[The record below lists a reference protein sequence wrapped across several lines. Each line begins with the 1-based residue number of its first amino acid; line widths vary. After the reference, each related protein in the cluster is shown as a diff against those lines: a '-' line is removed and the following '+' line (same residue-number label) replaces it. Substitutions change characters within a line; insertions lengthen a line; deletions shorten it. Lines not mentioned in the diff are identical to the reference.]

1 MNLEERIQAGLD
13 GKFQGLSN
21 GFKRINSEIHGI
33 QRGVYTLLGGLSGT
47 YKTTLADFMLLN
59 AISDAESKGL
69 EINVFYY
76 SYEIDELS
84 KKCNWLSV
92 IIRNKHGIIIP
103 PEVIKGFGDNRLTP
117 EQLEYVKMEIPTVE
131 ALFSKINFRFKST
144 NPTGIYNEMWQYMS
158 SKGTFTY
165 LEYIDKEGN
174 SKKKIDKFIPNNPE
188 AYTIIVL
195 DHLLLLQKERGFS
208 DKEIIDKMSEYMVEL
223 RNMFNVSS
231 IFISQF
237 NDGLSSIDRAKFK
250 GVDISPQITDFKS
263 SRNPYAD
270 ADVVLATMSAFKMD
284 MPTCLGYDINK
295 LKDSFIMLKV
305 IKNRLGRDN
314 IAIGLLA
321 NPKAGSFSEL
331 PPAKSEDMQ
340 IVYDS
345 IN

>member
-13 GKFQGLSN
+13 GKFQGLAN
-21 GFKRINSEIHGI
+21 GFTRINKEIYGI

-69 EINVFYY
+69 EINIFYY

-92 IIRNKHGIIIP
+92 LIKKKYNIIIP

-117 EQLEYVKMEIPTVE
+117 NQLEYVKKEIPTVE
-131 ALFSKINFRFKST
+131 ALFSKINFRWKST
-144 NPTGIYNEMWQYMS
+144 NPTGIYNELWQYLS

-165 LEYIDKEGN
+165 LDYIDKEGN
-174 SKKKIDKFIPNNPE
+174 PKKKIDKFIPNNPE
-188 AYTIIVL
+188 AYNIIVL

-208 DKEIIDKMSEYMVEL
+208 DKEVIDKMSEYMVEL
-223 RNMFNVSS
+223 RNMFNASC

-270 ADVVLATMSAFKMD
+270 ADIVLATMSAFKMD
-284 MPTCLGYDINK
+284 MSTCLGYDVNK
-295 LKDSFIMLKV
+295 LKDSFLMFKI

-314 IAIGLLA
+314 IAVGLLA
-321 NPKAGSFSEL
+321 DPKSGRFSEL
-331 PPAKSEDMQ
+331 PPAKSEEMQ
-340 IVYDS
+340 IIYNS
-345 IN
+345 I

>member
-1 MNLEERIQAGLD
+1 MNLEERIQAGLE

-21 GFKRINSEIHGI
+21 GFKRINAEIHGI

-59 AISDAESKGL
+59 AMRDAESLGL

-92 IIRNKHGIIIP
+92 IIRNKYGIIIP
-103 PEVIKGFGDNRLTP
+103 PEVIKGFGDNRLTS
-117 EQLEYVKMEIPTVE
+117 EQMEYIKKEIPTVE

-165 LEYIDKEGN
+165 LDYIDKEGN
-174 SKKKIDKFIPNNPE
+174 AKKKIDKFIPNNPE
-188 AYTIIVL
+188 AYNIIIL

-208 DKEIIDKMSEYMVEL
+208 DKEVIDKMSEYMVEL
-223 RNMFNVSS
+223 RNMFNLSG

-314 IAIGLLA
+314 IAVGLLA

-345 IN
+345 IT

>member
-1 MNLEERIQAGLD
+1 MTLEERIYAGVE

-21 GFKRINSEIHGI
+21 GFKRINKEIHGL

-47 YKTTLADFMLLN
+47 YKTTLADYMLLN
-59 AISDAESKGL
+59 AINDAESLGL

-92 IIRNKHGIIIP
+92 IIKNKYNVTIP

-117 EQLEYVKMEIPTVE
+117 LELDYVKKEIPTVN

-144 NPTGIYNEMWQYMS
+144 NPTGIYNEMWQYLS

-165 LEYIDKEGN
+165 VEYTDSEGN
-174 SKKKIDKFIPNNPE
+174 SKRKIDKFTPNNPE
-188 AYTIIVL
+188 AYNIIVL
-195 DHLLLLQKERGFS
+195 DHLLLLKKERGFS
-208 DKEIIDKMSEYMVEL
+208 DKEVIDKASEYMVEL
-223 RNMFNVSS
+223 RNMFNVSC

-295 LKDSFIMLKV
+295 LKESFLMLKV

-321 NPKAGSFSEL
+321 NPKAGSFTEL
-331 PPAKSEDMQ
+331 PPAKSEEMQ
-340 IVYDS
+340 VIY
-345 IN
+345 NNL

>member
-1 MNLEERIQAGLD
+1 MNLEERIQAGIN

-21 GFKRINSEIHGI
+21 GFKRINKEIHGI

-47 YKTTLADFMLLN
+47 YKTTLADYMLLN
-59 AISDAESKGL
+59 ALSDAEAQGI

-92 IIRNKHGIIIP
+92 IIKNKYDVTIP

-117 EQLEYVKMEIPTVE
+117 LELDYVKKEIPTVN

-144 NPTGIYNEMWQYMS
+144 NPTGIYNEMWQYLS

-165 LEYIDKEGN
+165 VEYTDSEGN
-174 SKKKIDKFIPNNPE
+174 TKRKIDKFTPNNAE
-188 AYTIIVL
+188 AYNIIIL
-195 DHLLLLQKERGFS
+195 DHLLLLKKERGFS
-208 DKEIIDKMSEYMVEL
+208 DKEVIDKASEYMVEL
-223 RNMFNVSS
+223 RNMFNVSC

-284 MPTCLGYDINK
+284 MPTCLGYDVNK
-295 LKDSFIMLKV
+295 LKDSFLMLKV

-314 IAIGLLA
+314 IAVGILA

-331 PPAKSEDMQ
+331 PPAKSEEMQ
-340 IVYDS
+340 VIYNS
-345 IN
+345 L

>member
-1 MNLEERIQAGLD
+1 MNLEERIQAGIN

-21 GFKRINSEIHGI
+21 GFKRINKEIHGI

-47 YKTTLADFMLLN
+47 YKTTLADYMLLN
-59 AISDAESKGL
+59 ALSDAEAQGI

-92 IIRNKHGIIIP
+92 IIKNKYNVTIP

-117 EQLEYVKMEIPTVE
+117 LELDYVKKEIPTVN

-144 NPTGIYNEMWQYMS
+144 NPTGIYNEMWQYLS

-165 LEYIDKEGN
+165 VEYTDSEGN
-174 SKKKIDKFIPNNPE
+174 TKRKIDKFTPNNAE
-188 AYTIIVL
+188 AYNIIIL
-195 DHLLLLQKERGFS
+195 DHLLLLKKERGFS
-208 DKEIIDKMSEYMVEL
+208 DKEVIDKASEYMVEL
-223 RNMFNVSS
+223 RNMFNVSC

-284 MPTCLGYDINK
+284 MPTCLGYDVNK
-295 LKDSFIMLKV
+295 LKDSFLMLKV

-314 IAIGLLA
+314 IAVGILA
-321 NPKAGSFSEL
+321 NPKAGSFTEL
-331 PPAKSEDMQ
+331 PPAKSEEMQ
-340 IVYDS
+340 IIYNS
-345 IN
+345 L

>member
-13 GKFQGLSN
+13 GKFQGLAN

-47 YKTTLADFMLLN
+47 YKTTLADYMLLN
-59 AISDAESKGL
+59 ALSDAESQGL

-92 IIRNKHGIIIP
+92 IIKNKHGITIP

-117 EQLEYVKMEIPTVE
+117 KELEYVKMEIPTVE

-158 SKGTFTY
+158 AKGSFTY
-165 LEYIDKEGN
+165 IDYIDKEGN
-174 SKKKIDKFIPNNPE
+174 PKKKIDKFIPNNPE
-188 AYTIIVL
+188 AYNIIIL

-314 IAIGLLA
+314 IAVGLLA

>member
-1 MNLEERIQAGLD
+1 MTLEERIYAGVE

-21 GFKRINSEIHGI
+21 GFKRINKEIHGL

-47 YKTTLADFMLLN
+47 YKTTLADYMLLN
-59 AISDAESKGL
+59 AINDAESQGL

-92 IIRNKHGIIIP
+92 IIKNKYNVTIP

-117 EQLEYVKMEIPTVE
+117 LELDYVKKEIPTVN

-144 NPTGIYNEMWQYMS
+144 NPTGIYNEMWQYLS

-165 LEYIDKEGN
+165 VEYTDSEGN
-174 SKKKIDKFIPNNPE
+174 SKRKIDKFTPNNPE
-188 AYTIIVL
+188 AYNIIVL
-195 DHLLLLQKERGFS
+195 DHLLLLKKERGFS
-208 DKEIIDKMSEYMVEL
+208 DKEVIDKASEYMVEL
-223 RNMFNVSS
+223 RNMFNVSC

-284 MPTCLGYDINK
+284 MPTCLGYDVNK
-295 LKDSFIMLKV
+295 LKESFLMLKV

-321 NPKAGSFSEL
+321 NPKAGSFTEL
-331 PPAKSEDMQ
+331 PPAKSEEMQ
-340 IVYDS
+340 TIYNS
-345 IN
+345 L

>member
-1 MNLEERIQAGLD
+1 MNLEERIQAGIN

-21 GFKRINSEIHGI
+21 GFKRINKEIHGI

-59 AISDAESKGL
+59 AISDAEAQGI

-92 IIRNKHGIIIP
+92 IIKNKYNVTIP

-117 EQLEYVKMEIPTVE
+117 LELDYVKKEIPTVN

-144 NPTGIYNEMWQYMS
+144 NPTGIYNEMWQYLS

-165 LEYIDKEGN
+165 VEYTDAEGN
-174 SKKKIDKFIPNNPE
+174 SKRKIDKFTPNNAE
-188 AYTIIVL
+188 AYNIIIL
-195 DHLLLLQKERGFS
+195 DHLLLLKKERGFS
-208 DKEIIDKMSEYMVEL
+208 DKEVIDKASEYMVEL
-223 RNMFNVSS
+223 RNMFNVSC

-284 MPTCLGYDINK
+284 MPTCLGYDVNK
-295 LKDSFIMLKV
+295 LKDSFLMLKV

-314 IAIGLLA
+314 IAVGILA

-331 PPAKSEDMQ
+331 PPAKSEEMQ
-340 IVYDS
+340 IIYNS
-345 IN
+345 L

>member
-1 MNLEERIQAGLD
+1 MNLEERIQAGIN

-21 GFKRINSEIHGI
+21 GFKRINKEIHGI

-59 AISDAESKGL
+59 AISDAEAKGI

-92 IIRNKHGIIIP
+92 IIKNKYNVTIP

-117 EQLEYVKMEIPTVE
+117 LELDYVKKEIPTVN

-144 NPTGIYNEMWQYMS
+144 NPTGIYNEMWQYLS

-165 LEYIDKEGN
+165 VEYTDSEGN
-174 SKKKIDKFIPNNPE
+174 TKRKIDKFTANNPE
-188 AYTIIVL
+188 AYNIIIL
-195 DHLLLLQKERGFS
+195 DHLLLLKKERGFS
-208 DKEIIDKMSEYMVEL
+208 DKEVIDKASEYMVEL
-223 RNMFNVSS
+223 RNMFNVSC

-270 ADVVLATMSAFKMD
+270 SDVVLATMSAFKMD
-284 MPTCLGYDINK
+284 MPTCLGYDVNK
-295 LKDSFIMLKV
+295 LKDSFLMLKV

-314 IAIGLLA
+314 IAVGLLA
-321 NPKAGSFSEL
+321 NPKAGSFTEL
-331 PPAKSEDMQ
+331 PPAKSEEMQ
-340 IVYDS
+340 VIYNS
-345 IN
+345 L

>member
-1 MNLEERIQAGLD
+1 MNLEERIYAGVE

-21 GFKRINSEIHGI
+21 GFKRINKEIHGL

-59 AISDAESKGL
+59 AISDAESLGL

-76 SYEIDELS
+76 SYEIDELT

-92 IIRNKHGIIIP
+92 IIKNKYNVTIP

-117 EQLEYVKMEIPTVE
+117 LELDYVKKEIPTVN

-144 NPTGIYNEMWQYMS
+144 NPTGIYNEMWQYLS
-158 SKGTFTY
+158 SKGNFTY
-165 LEYIDKEGN
+165 VEYTDSEGN
-174 SKKKIDKFIPNNPE
+174 SKRKIDKFIPNNPE
-188 AYTIIVL
+188 AYNIIVL
-195 DHLLLLQKERGFS
+195 DHLLLLKKERGFS
-208 DKEIIDKMSEYMVEL
+208 DKEVIDKMSEYMVEL

-284 MPTCLGYDINK
+284 MPTCLGYDVNK
-295 LKDSFIMLKV
+295 LKESFLMLKV

-321 NPKAGSFSEL
+321 NPKAGSFTEL
-331 PPAKSEDMQ
+331 PPAKSEEMQ
-340 IVYDS
+340 TIYNS
-345 IN
+345 L

>member
-1 MNLEERIQAGLD
+1 MNLEERIYAGVE

-21 GFKRINSEIHGI
+21 GFKRINKEIHGL

-47 YKTTLADFMLLN
+47 YKTTLADYMLLN
-59 AISDAESKGL
+59 AISDAESLGL

-76 SYEIDELS
+76 SYEIDELT

-92 IIRNKHGIIIP
+92 IIKNKYNVTIP

-117 EQLEYVKMEIPTVE
+117 LELDYVKKEIPTVN

-144 NPTGIYNEMWQYMS
+144 NPTGIYNEMWQYLS
-158 SKGTFTY
+158 SKGNFTY
-165 LEYIDKEGN
+165 VEYTDSEGN
-174 SKKKIDKFIPNNPE
+174 SKRKIDKFIPNNPE
-188 AYTIIVL
+188 AYNIIVL
-195 DHLLLLQKERGFS
+195 DHLLLLKKERGFS
-208 DKEIIDKMSEYMVEL
+208 DKEVIDKMSEYMVEL

-284 MPTCLGYDINK
+284 MPTCLGYDVNK
-295 LKDSFIMLKV
+295 LKESFLMLKV

-314 IAIGLLA
+314 IAIGILA
-321 NPKAGSFSEL
+321 NPKAGSFTEL
-331 PPAKSEDMQ
+331 PPAKSEEMQ
-340 IVYDS
+340 TIYNS
-345 IN
+345 L

>member
-59 AISDAESKGL
+59 AIEDAESKGL

-92 IIRNKHGIIIP
+92 IIKNKHGVTIP

-117 EQLEYVKMEIPTVE
+117 KELEYVKMEIPTVE

-158 SKGTFTY
+158 NKGTFTAST
-165 LEYIDKEGN
+165 GP
-174 SKKKIDKFIPNNPE
+174 S
-188 AYTIIVL
+188 
-195 DHLLLLQKERGFS
+195 
-208 DKEIIDKMSEYMVEL
+208 
-223 RNMFNVSS
+223 
-231 IFISQF
+231 
-237 NDGLSSIDRAKFK
+237 
-250 GVDISPQITDFKS
+250 
-263 SRNPYAD
+263 
-270 ADVVLATMSAFKMD
+270 
-284 MPTCLGYDINK
+284 
-295 LKDSFIMLKV
+295 
-305 IKNRLGRDN
+305 
-314 IAIGLLA
+314 
-321 NPKAGSFSEL
+321 
-331 PPAKSEDMQ
+331 
-340 IVYDS
+340 
-345 IN
+345 

>member
-1 MNLEERIQAGLD
+1 MTLEERIYAGVE

-21 GFKRINSEIHGI
+21 GFKRINKEIHGL

-47 YKTTLADFMLLN
+47 YKTTLADYMLLN
-59 AISDAESKGL
+59 AINDAESLGL

-92 IIRNKHGIIIP
+92 IIKNKYNVTIP

-117 EQLEYVKMEIPTVE
+117 LELDYVKKEIPTVN

-144 NPTGIYNEMWQYMS
+144 NPTGIYNEMWQYLS

-165 LEYIDKEGN
+165 VEYTDSEGN
-174 SKKKIDKFIPNNPE
+174 SKRKIDKFTPNNPE
-188 AYTIIVL
+188 AYNIIVL
-195 DHLLLLQKERGFS
+195 DHLLLLKKERGFS
-208 DKEIIDKMSEYMVEL
+208 DKEVIDKASEYMVEL
-223 RNMFNVSS
+223 RNMFNVSC

-284 MPTCLGYDINK
+284 MPTCLGYDVNK
-295 LKDSFIMLKV
+295 LKESFLMLKV

-314 IAIGLLA
+314 IAVGLLA
-321 NPKAGSFSEL
+321 NPKAGSFTEL
-331 PPAKSEDMQ
+331 PPAKSEEMQ
-340 IVYDS
+340 IIYNS
-345 IN
+345 L

>member
-1 MNLEERIQAGLD
+1 MNLEERIQAGIN

-21 GFKRINSEIHGI
+21 GFKRINKEIHGI

-47 YKTTLADFMLLN
+47 YKTTLADYMLLN
-59 AISDAESKGL
+59 ALSDAEAQGI

-92 IIRNKHGIIIP
+92 IIKNKYNVTIP

-117 EQLEYVKMEIPTVE
+117 LELDYVKKEIPTVN

-144 NPTGIYNEMWQYMS
+144 NPTGIYNEMWQYLS

-165 LEYIDKEGN
+165 VEYTDSEGN
-174 SKKKIDKFIPNNPE
+174 TKRKIDKFTPNNAE
-188 AYTIIVL
+188 AYNIIIL
-195 DHLLLLQKERGFS
+195 DHLLLLKKERGFS
-208 DKEIIDKMSEYMVEL
+208 DKEVIDKASEYMVEL
-223 RNMFNVSS
+223 RNMFNVSC

-284 MPTCLGYDINK
+284 MPTCLGYDVNK
-295 LKDSFIMLKV
+295 LKDSFLMLKV

-314 IAIGLLA
+314 IAVGILA

-331 PPAKSEDMQ
+331 PPAKSEEMQ
-340 IVYDS
+340 IIYNS
-345 IN
+345 L

>member
-1 MNLEERIQAGLD
+1 MNLEERIQAGIN

-21 GFKRINSEIHGI
+21 GFKRINKEIHGI

-59 AISDAESKGL
+59 ALSDGEAQGI

-92 IIRNKHGIIIP
+92 IIKNKYNVTIP

-117 EQLEYVKMEIPTVE
+117 LELDYVKKEIPTVN

-144 NPTGIYNEMWQYMS
+144 NPTGIYNEMWQYLS

-165 LEYIDKEGN
+165 VEYTDSEGN
-174 SKKKIDKFIPNNPE
+174 TKRKIDKFTPNNAE
-188 AYTIIVL
+188 AYNIIIL
-195 DHLLLLQKERGFS
+195 DHLLLLKKERGFS
-208 DKEIIDKMSEYMVEL
+208 DKEVIDKASEYMVEL
-223 RNMFNVSS
+223 RNMFNVSC

-284 MPTCLGYDINK
+284 MPTCLGYDVNK
-295 LKDSFIMLKV
+295 LKDSFLMLKV

-314 IAIGLLA
+314 IAVGILA

-331 PPAKSEDMQ
+331 PPAKSEEMQ
-340 IVYDS
+340 IIYNS
-345 IN
+345 L

>member
-1 MNLEERIQAGLD
+1 MTLEERIYAGVE

-21 GFKRINSEIHGI
+21 GFKRINKEIHGL

-47 YKTTLADFMLLN
+47 YKTTLADYMLLN
-59 AISDAESKGL
+59 AINDAESQKL

-92 IIRNKHGIIIP
+92 IIKNKYNVTIP

-117 EQLEYVKMEIPTVE
+117 LELDYVKKEIPTVN

-144 NPTGIYNEMWQYMS
+144 NPTGIYNEMWQYLS

-165 LEYIDKEGN
+165 VEYTDSEGN
-174 SKKKIDKFIPNNPE
+174 SKRKIDKFTPNNPE
-188 AYTIIVL
+188 AYNIIVL
-195 DHLLLLQKERGFS
+195 DHLLLLKKERGFS
-208 DKEIIDKMSEYMVEL
+208 DKEVIDKASEYMVEL
-223 RNMFNVSS
+223 RNMFNVSC

-284 MPTCLGYDINK
+284 MPTCLGYDVNK
-295 LKDSFIMLKV
+295 LKESFLMLKV

-321 NPKAGSFSEL
+321 NPKAGSFTEL
-331 PPAKSEDMQ
+331 PPAKSEEMQ
-340 IVYDS
+340 IIYNS
-345 IN
+345 L

>member
-47 YKTTLADFMLLN
+47 YKTTLADYMLLN
-59 AISDAESKGL
+59 ALSDAESQGL

-92 IIRNKHGIIIP
+92 IIRNKHGITIP
-103 PEVIKGFGDNRLTP
+103 PEVIKGFGDNRLTAK
-117 EQLEYVKMEIPTVE
+117 ELEYVKMEIPTVE

-158 SKGTFTY
+158 NKGTFTY
-165 LEYIDKEGN
+165 LDYIDKEGN
-174 SKKKIDKFIPNNPE
+174 PKKKIDKFIPNNPE
-188 AYTIIVL
+188 AYTIIIL

-208 DKEIIDKMSEYMVEL
+208 DKEIIDKASEYMVEL
-223 RNMFNVSS
+223 RNMFNVSC

-314 IAIGLLA
+314 IAVGLLA

-340 IVYDS
+340 VIYDS
-345 IN
+345 LL